1 MPSNPNKHYNTVI
14 IGAGLTGCYLLNRIL
29 KAHPSQRTLLIEA
42 STRLGGR
49 VETVKFTDSD
59 GTHVQYEAGGARFS
73 DKHKRLNNLLKE
85 LGLYNQR
92 VPITSNVSH
101 VQLPHNKLQ
110 TRYNDIMKI
119 INHIKNYIKTHNI
132 QEPELQQHTLYTFI
146 KDVMHDSELS
156 NYMLDF
162 YEYYSELATLNMVRA
177 LDVFVKEFNSKVQY
191 YVLKSGYESIVT
203 KLIDQIP
210 YDKCCK
216 LNTVVTHIT
225 KEQHFAITT
234 NSDNS
239 TSELYTADNV
249 IICIPVDAL
258 RKIKINIPN
267 AIKIRNIISQIKPE
281 PLYRIY
287 ARFPMPLPDMMP
299 KISTNL
305 PIKYI
310 IPMDHKNGVVML
322 SYTDGIY
329 AKKLYKIYQ
338 RDLLHDTD
346 KLTKMLVD
354 NLNKLLPYVTEDK
367 EIKPFPKPMWV
378 KHHYW
383 PSGAGYWLP
392 GKVPPLLDVIQPD
405 IGLYLTGE
413 QLSSHQA
420 WVEGCLETAD
430 MVLSKLDAHPKK
442 NIKHLITYQT
452 KKAKTRQLTGGVKIY
467 SKAEVAKH
475 NTPDDAWMIINGKV
489 YNVTNWIS
497 KHPGGNVILQ
507 GIGKDAT
514 SLFNN
519 KGGGSGHSAAAH
531 KILAKYYIGDLAKLA

>member
-1 MPSNPNKHYNTVI
+1 MSSNHYNTVI
-14 IGAGLTGCYLLNRIL
+14 IGAGLTGCYLLNRVL
-29 KAHPSQRTLLIEA
+29 KSYPAHSVLLIEA
-42 STRLGGR
+42 SSRVGGR
-49 VETVKFTDSD
+49 VETVKFTDTD
-59 GTHVQYEAGGARFS
+59 GTHIQYEAGGARFS

-92 VPITSNVSH
+92 VPITSDVYH

-110 TRYNDIMKI
+110 SRYDDIMKI
-119 INHIKNYIKTHNI
+119 INHIKKYIKTHKIPNS
-132 QEPELQQHTLYTFI
+132 ELQQHTLYTFI

-162 YEYYSELATLNMVRA
+162 YEYYSELATLNMTHA

-191 YVLKSGYESIVT
+191 YVLKSGYESIIT
-203 KLIDQIP
+203 KLMAPISRAK
-210 YDKCCK
+210 YCK
-216 LNTVVTHIT
+216 LNTVVTHI
-225 KEQHFAITT
+225 KKQQHFEITAQ
-234 NSDNS
+234 SDN
-239 TSELYTADNV
+239 TDKLYTADNV

-258 RKIKINIPN
+258 MKIKINIPIN
-267 AIKIRNIISQIKPE
+267 VNGTNKIRNIISQIKPE

-287 ARFPMPLPDMMP
+287 ARFPMPLPEHMP

-346 KLTKMLVD
+346 KLTKLLVD
-354 NLNKLLPYVTEDK
+354 NLNKLLPYITEDK
-367 EIKPFPKPMWV
+367 EIKPFPAPIWI

-383 PSGAGYWLP
+383 ASGAGYWLP
-392 GKVPPLLDVIQPD
+392 GEIQPLSDVIQPS
-405 IGLYLTGE
+405 IGLYLAGE
-413 QLSSHQA
+413 QVSRHQA

-430 MVLSKLDAHPKK
+430 MVLSKLDAHHKK

-452 KKAKTRQLTGGVKIY
+452 KKKIR
-467 SKAEVAKH
+467 
-475 NTPDDAWMIINGKV
+475 
-489 YNVTNWIS
+489 
-497 KHPGGNVILQ
+497 
-507 GIGKDAT
+507 
-514 SLFNN
+514 
-519 KGGGSGHSAAAH
+519 
-531 KILAKYYIGDLAKLA
+531 